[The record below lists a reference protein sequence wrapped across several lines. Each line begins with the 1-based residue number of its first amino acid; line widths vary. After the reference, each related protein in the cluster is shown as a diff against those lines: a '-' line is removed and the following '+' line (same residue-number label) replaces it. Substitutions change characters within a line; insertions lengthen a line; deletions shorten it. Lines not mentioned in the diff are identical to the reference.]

1 MLANLP
7 KAVKGLALVI
17 LLGFSANAILSPFWV
32 VYAIDNIGLSPVDWG
47 TILLVETGLRTLLY
61 VPAGILVDRYGRT
74 RSLFASLLLLLGSIP
89 LFAFSRGFMEVLFIR
104 MAIAVNNAF
113 FIPACSALMADTV
126 PRDMRGRV
134 MAAMGR
140 GTVMMGAPGGGTG
153 GPGVG
158 YLITIPLILSSIAGG
173 YIYALDPSYPWI
185 LVSVSILL
193 SLFITALYIRDPKK
207 AAI

>member
-1 MLANLP
+1 ML
-7 KAVKGLALVI
+7 
-17 LLGFSANAILSPFWV
+17 
-32 VYAIDNIGLSPVDWG
+32 
-47 TILLVETGLRTLLY
+47 
-61 VPAGILVDRYGRT
+61 
-74 RSLFASLLLLLGSIP
+74 ASLLLSLGSIP
-89 LFAFSRGFMEVLFIR
+89 LFVLSKGFMEVLFIR
-104 MAIAVNNAF
+104 SAIAVNNAL

-140 GTVMMGAPGGGTG
+140 GTVMMGASGGGTG

-173 YIYALDPSYPWI
+173 YIYALNPSYPWI
-185 LVSVSILL
+185 LASVSILL
-193 SLFITALYIRDPKK
+193 SLSITALCIRDPKK